1 MLGQLQVRL
10 DGKPALF
17 GWQPELID
25 QRRTGDARDSGDG
38 LGVDPRTIAEDDVIG
53 VRRLAKPP
61 VSQINRGSSRLA
73 SSPSSRKGLS
83 NDLAVWR
90 NLWSDGAD
98 LARHAHQFI
107 TEQLFLNRVAA

>member
-1 MLGQLQVRL
+1 MDSIGY
-10 DGKPALF
+10 
-17 GWQPELID
+17 
-25 QRRTGDARDSGDG
+25 TGPITFESF
-38 LGVDPRTIAEDDVIG
+38 
-53 VRRLAKPP
+53 
-61 VSQINRGSSRLA
+61 SSVVA
-73 SSPSSRKGLS
+73 PGLS